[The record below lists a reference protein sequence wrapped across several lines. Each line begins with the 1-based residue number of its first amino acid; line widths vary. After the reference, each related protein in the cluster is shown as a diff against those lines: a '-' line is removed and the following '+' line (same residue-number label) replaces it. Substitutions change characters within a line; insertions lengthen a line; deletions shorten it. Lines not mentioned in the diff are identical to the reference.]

1 MPCAYMYELEICYF
15 QFCRD
20 IEKVEE
26 TEETSE
32 PLLLIDTAG
41 CQLYELDVPEEISKG
56 NEGWL
61 VIPVCCTVHICYY
74 VISSYFSS
82 IIIKLNLILI

>member
-1 MPCAYMYELEICYF
+1 MPCAYMYKLEISYF

-61 VIPVCCTVHICYY
+61 VGYPCMLHCTYLLLCD
-74 VISSYFSS
+74 FF
-82 IIIKLNLILI
+82 IL